1 MRSGIFNYSPVGAVS
16 ITEVQCVGNETR
28 LDQCLFREVSINCS
42 DSGYVGVFCDTGNFQ
57 PGPIGGGGGGFPPVV
72 SSQNHTLWLSTLL
85 AST

>member
-57 PGPIGGGGGGFPPVV
+57 PGPIGGGGRIPSCSVFTE
-72 SSQNHTLWLSTLL
+72 SHTMAINP
-85 AST
+85 AS